1 MLKEKLIAKFQP
13 EEDLKIRTLYAG
25 RRKLTVL
32 FLDGMSGGD
41 RIAETVMQPL
51 LLLKTK
57 IRSMESLK
65 RCFLYTAE
73 AKVKTDVEELA
84 ADLLNGHSVLFAE
97 GFGEEAIDLD
107 TRLMPERAV
116 AEPPTGG
123 VNKGPREGFVEN
135 IKTNLSLLRRR
146 LKTENFRMRTLN
158 IGRYTSTKVAV
169 CYLNGIADQRIV
181 KQVMR
186 SLKRIDIDGVI
197 DSSYLANFLDGK
209 ETTLFKLVGT
219 TEKPDIAAAKMLEG
233 RVCIVAD
240 GSPIVLTVPYLFVED
255 LQAPDDYYDTPVTA
269 TVARLL
275 RALAVIASVLL
286 PGLFVSLQMYNY
298 QIIPTK
304 FLITI
309 MNATQGLP
317 FTPIIEMVIV
327 LILFDILREASARMP
342 QFAGVSLSIVGAI
355 VLGDAAVKAG
365 LLGAPSVMIGALSG
379 IGLYTLP
386 DNTLIM
392 SLLRLVCTV
401 LGGLMG
407 VYGILIASL
416 FLISFVVSLNRY
428 GSPYLAPFTPSLPRD
443 KEDAVFKRRLAKLTR
458 RPDSVHHENDTRL
471 NYDDEN

>member
-1 MLKEKLIAKFQP
+1 MLKEALIAKFQP
-13 EEDLKIRTLYAG
+13 DEDLKIRTLYAG
-25 RRKLTVL
+25 RRKLTLL

-41 RIAETVMQPL
+41 RIAETVLQPL

-57 IRSMESLK
+57 IRSLEGLK

-73 AKVKTDVEELA
+73 AKVKTDVGELA

-97 GFGEEAIDLD
+97 GFLGAIDLD
-107 TRLMPERAV
+107 TRMMPERAV

-135 IKTNLSLLRRR
+135 VKTNLSLLRRR
-146 LKTENFRMRTLN
+146 LKTENFRIRTLN
-158 IGRYTSTKVAV
+158 VGRYTSTKVAV
-169 CYLNGIADQRIV
+169 CYLNGIADQKVVR
-181 KQVMR
+181 QVLK
-186 SLKRIDIDGVI
+186 SLKRIDIDGI
-197 DSSYLANFLDGK
+197 LDSSYLASFLDGK
-209 ETTLFKLVGT
+209 RTTLFKLVGS

-233 RVCIVAD
+233 RVCILAD
-240 GSPIVLTVPYLFVED
+240 GSPIALTVPYLFVED
-255 LQAPDDYYDTPVTA
+255 LQAPDDYYDTPATA

-275 RALAVIASVLL
+275 RALAVTASVLL

-309 MNATQGLP
+309 MNATSGLP
-317 FTPIIEMVIV
+317 FTPILEMVIM

-386 DNTLIM
+386 DNTLLM
-392 SLLRLVCTV
+392 SLLRLIYTV
-401 LGGLMG
+401 LGGIMG
-407 VYGILIASL
+407 VYGILIGSL
-416 FLISFVVSLNRY
+416 FLISFVVSLGRY

-443 KEDAVFKRRLAKLTR
+443 KEDAVLKRQLLKLTH
-458 RPDSVHHENDTRL
+458 RPKSIRHENDTRL
-471 NYDDEN
+471 SYHDEN